1 MKRVLMRRFLLLFAL
16 ILTGCTGASAPK
28 ITAQQVFDRLQRSG
42 LATNARTVP
51 SPVADSSFAPCADR
65 LGFDIPGT
73 GFLGIINICPKSTAD
88 TIMARPT
95 ATTDTRP
102 MPINIEA
109 YRYRSNGGTVIVAIE
124 RTCPQDTAARIGREV
139 QIIPE

>member
-1 MKRVLMRRFLLLFAL
+1 MRRFLLLFAL
-16 ILTGCTGASAPK
+16 VLTGCTGSSAPK

-42 LATNARTVP
+42 LATNGRTVP
-51 SPVADSSFAPCADR
+51 TPGDGSSFASCADR

-73 GFLGIINICPKSTAD
+73 RFLGVINICPKSTTD

-95 ATTDTRP
+95 ATIDTRP

-109 YRYRSNGGTVIVAIE
+109 YLYRSNGGTVIVSIE
-124 RTCPQDTAARIGREV
+124 RTCPQDTAAQVGLEV